1 VFVYQGYTLKK
12 SKEVTMETDIQALQK
27 ATEVASEFVI
37 SYGFQF
43 IGALIIIFIGWKV
56 ANWISGLI
64 IRLCLKS
71 DMDVTLSKFFGG
83 VAKSIILIF
92 VGIIA
97 LGKFGIS
104 MTPFVAALGAVA
116 FGSTFALQGPL
127 SNYGAGLNIILA
139 RPFLVGDTI
148 RVQGM
153 TGIVK
158 DISLAHTV
166 LVNEDG
172 EIITIPNN
180 SIIGEVLVNSHLN
193 LIAEKEIGIAFDE
206 NPDVAIDAILAGIA
220 KIDGVVTNP
229 KPLVGIDH
237 FGSSSVQLGIRYWI
251 PTESYFELMYETN
264 NAILQ
269 SLKDAGVKIA
279 YPKQILQVNKD

>member
-1 VFVYQGYTLKK
+1 
-12 SKEVTMETDIQALQK
+12 MESDIQALQK
-27 ATEVASEFVI
+27 ASEVVSEFVI

-43 IGALIIIFIGWKV
+43 VGALIIIVIGWKV
-56 ANWISGLI
+56 ADWLSSFI
-64 IRLCLKS
+64 IRLCQRS
-71 DMDVTLSKFFGG
+71 DMDVTLTKFFGG
-83 VAKSIILIF
+83 VAKSIILVF

-104 MTPFVAALGAVA
+104 MTPFIAALGAIA

-127 SNYGAGLNIILA
+127 SNYGAGLNIILS
-139 RPFLVGDTI
+139 RPFLVGDTV

-153 TGIVK
+153 TGIVR
-158 DISLAHTV
+158 DISLANTK

-193 LIAEKEIGIAFDE
+193 LIAEKEIGISYDE
-206 NPDVAIDAILAGIA
+206 NPDLAIQAILEGIG
-220 KIDGVVTNP
+220 KIEGVVSDP
-229 KPLVGIDH
+229 KPMVGVDH
-237 FGSSSVQLGIRYWI
+237 FGSSSVQLGIRYWV
-251 PTESYFELMYETN
+251 PTESYFELMYATN
-264 NAILQ
+264 NAILT

-279 YPKQILQVNKD
+279 VPKQVVQVAKD